1 MPSFRIAPMSRSIRI
16 LTLCVLALPVAFLA
30 FALRFGAPLLWPA
43 ALIAALYLA
52 TWLVARPTRFAVDDA
67 RLRICFPLW
76 TRSLARASLASARC
90 IDGTALRSELGFALR
105 VGVGGLWGG
114 FGWLWSTKR
123 RWVEMY
129 VSRTD
134 GLVWIERRGA
144 LPLLITP
151 ERPEDFVARLADR
164 AP

>member
-1 MPSFRIAPMSRSIRI
+1 MTFRIAPMSRAIRI
-16 LTLCVLALPVAFLA
+16 LTLLVLAIPLVFLA
-30 FALRFGAPLLWPA
+30 LALRFGAPLLWPA
-43 ALIAALYLA
+43 AIVGVLCLA
-52 TWLVARPTRFAVDDA
+52 TWLAARPAHFVVDAA

-76 TRSLARASLASARC
+76 TRFVARASIASARVV
-90 IDGTALRSELGFALR
+90 DDAALRSELGLALR

-151 ERPEDFVARLADR
+151 ERPEDFVARLASP
-164 AP
+164 AA